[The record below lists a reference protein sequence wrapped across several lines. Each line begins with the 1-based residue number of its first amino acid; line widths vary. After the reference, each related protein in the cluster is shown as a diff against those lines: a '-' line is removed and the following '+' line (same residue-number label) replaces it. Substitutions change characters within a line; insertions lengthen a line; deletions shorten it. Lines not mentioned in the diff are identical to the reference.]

1 MTILDK
7 LSLNAKTGLLVA
19 VTALVVAYVR
29 NFFQYGSYGW
39 ESIGAFLLSWFIHY
53 LGVCL
58 FVAISG
64 AFVSRFA
71 PVFFDKEFPREELS
85 PNELHVYISL
95 VVLVGAIVILV
106 LAHWPASDIYD
117 E

>member
-7 LSLNAKTGLLVA
+7 LSLNAKAGLLVA

-29 NFFQYGSYGW
+29 TFFQYGGYGW
-39 ESIGAFLLSWFIHY
+39 ESISDFLLSWFVHY
-53 LGVCL
+53 LGVWL

-71 PVFFDKEFPREELS
+71 PVFLGKDLPREVLS
-85 PNELHVYISL
+85 PSELIVYISL
-95 VVLVGAIVILV
+95 VVLVGAIILFL
-106 LAHWPASDIYD
+106 LAHWPASGIYD

>member
-1 MTILDK
+1 MTILGK

-29 NFFQYGSYGW
+29 TFFQYGGYGW
-39 ESIGAFLLSWFIHY
+39 ESIGEFLLSWFVHY
-53 LGVCL
+53 LGVWL

-71 PVFFDKEFPREELS
+71 PVFLCKDLPREELS
-85 PNELHVYISL
+85 LSELIVYISL
-95 VVLVGAIVILV
+95 VVLVGAIVMFV
-106 LAHWPASDIYD
+106 LAHWPALGIYD